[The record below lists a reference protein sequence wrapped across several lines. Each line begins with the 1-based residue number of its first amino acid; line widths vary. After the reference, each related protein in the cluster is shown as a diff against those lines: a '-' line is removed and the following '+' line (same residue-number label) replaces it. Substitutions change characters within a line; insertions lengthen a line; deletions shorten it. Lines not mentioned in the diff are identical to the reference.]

1 MQVPIAQL
9 ATGLVGSLFGGGR
22 QASRGDEATSTRT
35 AESAGPSSAISPA
48 QYRQILAEFDVR
60 KISPRQ
66 FSQLIGELQATGE
79 LEPADVQ
86 QLQAIR
92 LQLDAENAS
101 PDEPI
106 DLLGWIRGRLAQAGR
121 VTAADAAT
129 GDTTQELT
137 RKLAALEKQAGW
149 VERLDRAHQA
159 ALEGPL
165 DMVA

>member
-9 ATGLVGSLFGGGR
+9 ATGLVGSLFGGGK
-22 QASRGDEATSTRT
+22 RG
-35 AESAGPSSAISPA
+35 AESEVTARPRSAEPASSPTSVSPA

-60 KISPRQ
+60 NISPRQ

-79 LEPADVQ
+79 LEPGDVQ
-86 QLQAIR
+86 ELQAMR
-92 LQLDAENAS
+92 VQLDADGAA

-106 DLLGWIRGRLAQAGR
+106 DLLSWIRRRLAQADRAG
-121 VTAADAAT
+121 AAEPSVSE
-129 GDTTQELT
+129 TTQDLT
-137 RKLAALEKQAGW
+137 KKLGALHKQAGW